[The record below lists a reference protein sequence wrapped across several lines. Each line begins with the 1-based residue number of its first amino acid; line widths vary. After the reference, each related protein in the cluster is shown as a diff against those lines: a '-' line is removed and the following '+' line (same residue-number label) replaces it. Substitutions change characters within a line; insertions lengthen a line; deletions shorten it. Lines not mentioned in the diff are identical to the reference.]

1 MLVNLDHLPNFQG
14 ENEQYVKP
22 PPGDV
27 VMVEFDVIKIGTQSW
42 YISMLDACLTWWDI
56 LSEGSS

>member
-1 MLVNLDHLPNFQG
+1 MLVNLDHLPSFQG

-27 VMVEFDVIKIGTQSW
+27 LMVEFDVIKIGTQSW
-42 YISMLDACLTWWDI
+42 YISMLDACL
-56 LSEGSS
+56 SEGSS